1 MKWLLQ
7 VLRQIM
13 ESLFSSSNPKPERIE
28 PSAPPKPRM
37 ELVIPVAGS
46 RQWKGICW
54 HHSASADKVTRDWN
68 AIVHYHTSF
77 RVDFDIV
84 SSEEFD
90 RRLRDHQGKVFQ
102 KPWKDVGYHGGTE
115 FVNGEPVFHWGRSLS
130 MTGAHAGVAN
140 VSNLYNADYLG
151 VCCIGNFDA
160 VSPDPKL
167 WNFNLMLTR
176 TLMDAFQISKDNVIG
191 HREVFD
197 RLGVPRQKSCPGK
210 CFDMSIFRA
219 EI

>member
-1 MKWLLQ
+1 MEWLLQ

-13 ESLFSSSNPKPERIE
+13 DALFSSPDQKFATTE
-28 PSAPPKPRM
+28 PAAPPKPKM
-37 ELVIPVAGS
+37 DLVIPVAGS

-68 AIVHYHTSF
+68 AIVHYHTSY

-84 SSEEFD
+84 SAEEFD
-90 RRLRDHQGKVFQ
+90 RRLKNGLGKVFQ

-115 FVNGEPVFHWGRSLS
+115 LVNGEPVFDWGRPLS
-130 MTGAHAGVAN
+130 VVGAHAGVSG
-140 VSNLYNADYLG
+140 VSNRFNEEFIGL
-151 VCCIGNFDA
+151 CCIGNYDA

-167 WNFNLMLTR
+167 WDFNLMVTR
-176 TLMDAFQISKDNVIG
+176 TLMDAFKIPKDQVIG

-197 RLGVPRQKSCPGK
+197 LLKIPRQKSCPGNAWNM
-210 CFDMSIFRA
+210 DVFRA
-219 EI
+219 EL